1 VEHTRAASSV
11 WASDEHSD
19 EHSDDVSDD
28 EIGSALVPRWP
39 TCQADEFVAD
49 DALQVDDQK

>member
-11 WASDEHSD
+11 WASD

-39 TCQADEFVAD
+39 TCQADECVAD